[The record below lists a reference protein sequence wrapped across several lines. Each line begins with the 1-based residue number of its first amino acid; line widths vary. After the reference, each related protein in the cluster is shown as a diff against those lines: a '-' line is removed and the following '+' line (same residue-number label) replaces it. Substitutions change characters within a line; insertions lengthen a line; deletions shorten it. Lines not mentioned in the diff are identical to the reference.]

1 MPFDALRQ
9 TQPASAKELSDV
21 ISAGMM
27 PNSILISGSRGSSRL
42 TGALDLAFYH
52 AGGDRE
58 LLKTGN
64 VAYFASRSFRS
75 EFETA
80 ANLFRKH
87 MNRRSRLFFIQT
99 VKRSISVFQGPG
111 AIVAVILAHSQIN
124 RSSCLGQHLQISIP
138 LCGCSKIRRIKFWA
152 FSHDQ

>member
-52 AGGDRE
+52 AGGD
-58 LLKTGN
+58 
-64 VAYFASRSFRS
+64 
-75 EFETA
+75 
-80 ANLFRKH
+80 
-87 MNRRSRLFFIQT
+87 
-99 VKRSISVFQGPG
+99 
-111 AIVAVILAHSQIN
+111 
-124 RSSCLGQHLQISIP
+124 SIP
-138 LCGCSKIRRIKFWA
+138 ERDVVIMQEKLP
-152 FSHDQ
+152 